1 MLCTPRHAYA
11 FSAVRADRWKTASG
25 VDLTDRLRAINMNA
39 SLSGSSNSNDES
51 DSGAVE
57 DIEDEDLEM
66 SSPSGT
72 PLIAFPCA
80 VQSFPQAAYVQL
92 TEGLNRLPSWTV
104 FPASLADC
112 LAATVEI
119 AKHFGRHV
127 MSHYALPNL
136 GWSHRRC
143 MPVVK
148 LSLLAGAAAAA
159 HRAS

>member
-1 MLCTPRHAYA
+1 MCQLKKE
-11 FSAVRADRWKTASG
+11 VSG
-25 VDLTDRLRAINMNA
+25 VDITDRLRAVNMNA

-57 DIEDEDLEM
+57 DIEDDDLEM

-72 PLIAFPCA
+72 PLFAFPCA
-80 VQSFPQAAYVQL
+80 IQSFPQAAYMQL

-119 AKHFGRHV
+119 TRQFGRHV
-127 MSHYALPNL
+127 MLPPCC
-136 GWSHRRC
+136 SDHEHRPLPLYPC
-143 MPVVK
+143 HH
-148 LSLLAGAAAAA
+148 SFSAAESCA
-159 HRAS
+159 